1 MAELTTLVEE
11 QSKKIDQLIKGL
23 SDLTI
28 LVMKDKVDTTWVT
41 EEVAAEMIGIQP
53 AWLRRKVRKNEK
65 PWNEIGYRHTN
76 GRNFQYSRKGI
87 INFKRL
93 TSNT

>member
-1 MAELTTLVEE
+1 VLT
-11 QSKKIDQLIKGL
+11 GR
-23 SDLTI
+23 
-28 LVMKDKVDTTWVT
+28 
-41 EEVAAEMIGIQP
+41 EM
-53 AWLRRKVRKNEK
+53 RKNEK

-87 INFKRL
+87 INFKKL